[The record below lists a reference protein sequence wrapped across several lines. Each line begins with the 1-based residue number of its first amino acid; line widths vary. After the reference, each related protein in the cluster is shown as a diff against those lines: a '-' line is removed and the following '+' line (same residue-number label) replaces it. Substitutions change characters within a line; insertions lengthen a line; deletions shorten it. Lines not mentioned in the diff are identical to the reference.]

1 MKRFITSILIAIMF
15 ISSLSV
21 SASANFSDVKKTDWY
36 YETVTEMTD
45 MGLFKG
51 KGNNMFCPNDTMT
64 KAEFITVV
72 MRILYPDIDFTSK
85 EGQPWWQSAY
95 DMALAGLIT
104 KSEFPVSEIEQTISR
119 QEMALVSVKALMMRG
134 ETFFI
139 TEDLHKKIPDYNQVD
154 KAYTMYVEMAYSM
167 GILCGVDTKGTFA
180 PLQTLTRAEAA
191 TVLYRIINK
200 GSRNPVD
207 LSSHGSTTTPQTQGA
222 ITIKEG
228 EKSERRFA
236 KEGDIVVKADG
247 TQVVLKKGA
256 HGILGEG
263 QGVAP
268 DLGVINEGFTVT
280 AKNITGYSYA
290 GGSGYF
296 DSTGFVI
303 KNQNYYIN
311 ELTGE
316 GHWSSEWQ
324 ALTSA
329 PTTNGTFDFQ
339 LSADKNW
346 IWNADSGE
354 WMCGYANNISDQVIQ
369 IINQANGL

>member
-1 MKRFITSILIAIMF
+1 MKKILVSILIGVMF

-21 SASANFSDVKKTDWY
+21 SASANFSDVKQSDWY
-36 YETVTEMTD
+36 YDTVTEMTD
-45 MGLFKG
+45 KGLFKG

-72 MRILYPDIDFTSK
+72 MRILYPDTDFTSK

-119 QEMALVSVKALMMRG
+119 QEMALVSSKALMMRG

-139 TEDLHKKIPDYNQVD
+139 TEDLHKKIPDYNQVG
-154 KAYTMYVEMAYSM
+154 KEYTMYVEMAYSM
-167 GILCGVDTKGTFA
+167 GILCGVDSSGTFA

-191 TVLYRIINK
+191 TVLYRIVEPSVREK
-200 GSRNPVD
+200 KDFSAPVVVKPND
-207 LSSHGSTTTPQTQGA
+207 TQGA

-236 KEGDIVVKADG
+236 KEGDIVIKADG
-247 TQVVLKKGA
+247 TQVTLKKGA

-290 GGSGYF
+290 GGSGFY

-303 KNQNYYIN
+303 KNQNYFIN

-316 GHWSSEWQ
+316 GHWSVEWEVM
-324 ALTSA
+324 TSA
-329 PTTNGTFDFQ
+329 PKTSGTFDFQ
-339 LSADKNW
+339 LSSDKNW
-346 IWNADSGE
+346 IWNADTGE
-354 WMCGYANNISDQVIQ
+354 WSCAYIQNFSDSVIQ
-369 IINQANGL
+369 IVNQANGL

>member
-1 MKRFITSILIAIMF
+1 MKKILCSLLVGIML

-21 SASANFSDVKKTDWY
+21 SAAGFTDVKQGDWY

-72 MRILYPDIDFTSK
+72 MRILYPDTDFTSR

-95 DMALAGLIT
+95 DMALAGLIPQN
-104 KSEFPVSEIEQTISR
+104 EFPVSEIEQTISR
-119 QEMALVSVKALMMRG
+119 QEMALVSSKALMMRG

-139 TEDLHKKIPDYNQVD
+139 TEDLHKKIPDYNQVG
-154 KAYTMYVEMAYSM
+154 KEYTMYVEMAYSM
-167 GILCGVDTKGTFA
+167 GILCGVDSSGTFA

-200 GSRNPVD
+200 DSRNPVD
-207 LSSHGSTTTPQTQGA
+207 LTSHGSTTIPQTQGA

-236 KEGDIVVKADG
+236 KEGDIVIKADG

-268 DLGVINEGFTVT
+268 DLGVTNEGFTVT
-280 AKNITGYSYA
+280 AMNITGYSYA
-290 GGSGYF
+290 GGSGFY

-303 KNQNYYIN
+303 KNGSYFVN

-316 GHWSSEWQ
+316 GHWDAEWE

-329 PTTNGTFDFQ
+329 PTTNGTFNYQ

-346 IWNADSGE
+346 MWLENHQEWAALYVQDLAESG
-354 WMCGYANNISDQVIQ
+354 IPVIL
-369 IINQANGL
+369 QANGL